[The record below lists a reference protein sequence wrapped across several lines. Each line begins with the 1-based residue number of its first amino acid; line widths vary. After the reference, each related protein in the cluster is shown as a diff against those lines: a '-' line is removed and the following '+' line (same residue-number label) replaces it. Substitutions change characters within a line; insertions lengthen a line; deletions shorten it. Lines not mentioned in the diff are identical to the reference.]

1 MTKAPKCRPPLLGAH
16 FSIVGGLEKAL
27 YSAADYGCTA
37 AQLFTKNANTWKE
50 RRITDDEAERFS
62 GAVRETGIRE
72 IAAHT
77 SYLINLAAPDE
88 AKHKKSRDALSRELE
103 RASTLA
109 IPYVVLHPGA
119 HMGTGE
125 KAGIDRICDSINRI
139 LTSIPELNTRL
150 LVETTAG
157 QGSGIGH
164 RFEQIARILDQ
175 TEAKNRIGVCLD
187 TCHIFAAGYDIR
199 TAAAVSE
206 TLTDFDRTVGLR
218 HLFLVHLNDAKKGL
232 GSRVDRHEH
241 IGRGKIGK
249 AAFRALMTEPRLSR
263 VAKIIETP
271 KKEGGKDWD
280 RANLDLLRS
289 FAAPGRS
296 ADGAAA

>member
-1 MTKAPKCRPPLLGAH
+1 MTKPHDTPGPLLGAH
-16 FSIVGGLEKAL
+16 FSIAGGLERAL
-27 YSAADYGCTA
+27 YTAAEYGCTA

-50 RRITDDEAERFS
+50 REVTGEQVERFCE
-62 GAVRETGIRE
+62 AARETGIQE

-77 SYLINLAAPDE
+77 SYLINLAAPDKE
-88 AKHKKSRDALSRELE
+88 KHKKSCAALSRELD
-103 RASTLA
+103 RASKLS

-119 HMGTGE
+119 HMGAGE
-125 KAGIDRICDSINRI
+125 KAGLARIIDSINRI
-139 LTSIPELNTRL
+139 LASAPGLNTRL

-164 RFEQIARILDQ
+164 RFEQIAEIIGKAESRG
-175 TEAKNRIGVCLD
+175 RIGVCLD
-187 TCHIFAAGYDIR
+187 TCHVFAAGYDIR
-199 TAAAVSE
+199 TATAVSK
-206 TLTDFDRTVGLR
+206 TLSTFDRIIGLQ

-241 IGRGKIGK
+241 IGRGMIGK
-249 AAFRALMTEPRLSR
+249 GAFRALMAEPRLAK

-280 RANLDLLRS
+280 RVNLALLRS
-289 FAAPGRS
+289 FVERK
-296 ADGAAA
+296 